1 MNGWAGLSKQGC
13 KTLAKLLLAA
23 VIMAANGCED
33 DGGGGLGS
41 DVGDNDPGVV
51 VALGDSI
58 TAPWRGNM
66 PWPVLTGIDTGKAVV
81 NAGVGGD
88 RANDGS
94 RRVGGLLRSHRPG
107 YLLIFLGSNDAIHGA
122 DPNAFKETLRSVI
135 AAARANGTIPVI
147 ATVPPMVDGHSLFQ
161 GGVLAINAAIRAL
174 ASEEG
179 VKRVDLERAFGSTP
193 EQYLSAD
200 GLHPNQDGQDLI
212 ARQFSRLF

>member
-66 PWPVLTGIDTGKAVV
+66 PWPVLTGIDTGKAVDNV
-81 NAGVGGD
+81 D
-88 RANDGS
+88 RIVIACA
-94 RRVGGLLRSHRPG
+94 
-107 YLLIFLGSNDAIHGA
+107 DAIPEA
-122 DPNAFKETLRSVI
+122 KAS
-135 AAARANGTIPVI
+135 
-147 ATVPPMVDGHSLFQ
+147 
-161 GGVLAINAAIRAL
+161 INA
-174 ASEEG
+174 
-179 VKRVDLERAFGSTP
+179 P
-193 EQYLSAD
+193 
-200 GLHPNQDGQDLI
+200 LH
-212 ARQFSRLF
+212 A